1 MSPITDRT
9 AVLIVAMLYPPD
21 PYSGAAR
28 PHRFSKYLRRLGYQV
43 DVIAGGTRSRC
54 VNADNVYRVQ
64 AQYLHLPE
72 PSLLEIA
79 VRVTLF
85 PNDWGFEWVPRV
97 IRVAEQWRGE
107 SRLIIST
114 SPPLTNHLAALW
126 AKKKFGW
133 RWIAD
138 FRDPL
143 VGNPYRAERTRKVDE
158 YVERLFFRNA
168 DAVIANTDPVAEMW
182 RIRYPKWREKIET
195 LWNGFDPEDGLQAVP
210 VPSRPY
216 RVYRHVGAIYGD
228 RYPHLLLNSLQRLIE
243 SGRCDISA
251 LHLEMIGFCDAP
263 RTWPDT
269 QMSWFKC
276 DGVEVAKAEADR
288 LAAES
293 DGLILLDATKSKTP
307 LQLPAKI
314 FDYVRI
320 GRPILVCTLP
330 DSPADRVLSRSGI
343 PYVCLYPQDAPDEID
358 SKVLKYLSFPSDSA
372 KPSEWFQCTFDA
384 LAQAQK
390 LAALIDNV
398 QSRS

>member
-1 MSPITDRT
+1 MS

-54 VNADNVYRVQ
+54 VKADNVYRVQ

-72 PSLLEIA
+72 PSLVEMA
-79 VRVTLF
+79 VRLTLL
-85 PNDWGFEWVPRV
+85 PTDWGIEWVPRV

-143 VGNPYRAERTRKVDE
+143 VGNPYRAARTRKVDE
-158 YVERLFFRNA
+158 YLERLFFRNA

-182 RIRYPKWREKIET
+182 RTRYPEWREKIET

-210 VPSRPY
+210 VPPRPY
-216 RVYRHVGAIYGD
+216 RIYRHVGAIYGD
-228 RYPHLLLNSLQRLIE
+228 RYPHLLLDSLHRLIE
-243 SGRCDISA
+243 SGRCDRSA
-251 LHLEMIGFCDAP
+251 LRLEMIGFCDAP
-263 RTWPDT
+263 RTCLDT
-269 QMSWFKC
+269 QMSWFQC
-276 DGVEVAKAEADR
+276 DGVELAKGEADR

-293 DGLILLDATKSKTP
+293 DGLILLDVTKFNSA
-307 LQLPAKI
+307 LQLPGKI

-320 GRPILVCTLP
+320 GRPILACTLP
-330 DSPADRVLSRSGI
+330 ASPAERVLSQSAV
-343 PYVCLYPQDAPDEID
+343 PYVCLHPQDAPDEID
-358 SKVLKYLSFPSDSA
+358 RKVLEYLSLPPEST
-372 KPSEWFQCTFDA
+372 KPSEWFQYNFDA
-384 LAQAQK
+384 SVQAQK
-390 LAALIDNV
+390 LAAIIHRV
-398 QSRS
+398 HSHA